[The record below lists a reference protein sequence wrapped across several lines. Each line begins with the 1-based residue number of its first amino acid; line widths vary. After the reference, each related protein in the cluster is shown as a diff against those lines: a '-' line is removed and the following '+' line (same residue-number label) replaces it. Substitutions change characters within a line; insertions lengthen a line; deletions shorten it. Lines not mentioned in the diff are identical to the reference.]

1 MGVIWE
7 CALLGWQRENWG
19 SDLLFDCIPQ
29 HLPFRVMME
38 KYAEM
43 RGKPVKNFKFS
54 FDGELLMPDMLP
66 GDVDLDE
73 DDTIDVIEAKG

>member
-1 MGVIWE
+1 
-7 CALLGWQRENWG
+7 
-19 SDLLFDCIPQ
+19 
-29 HLPFRVMME
+29 ME

-43 RGKPVKNFKFS
+43 RGKPVKNFKFH
-54 FDGELLMPDMLP
+54 FDGELLTPDMLP